1 MHEKKQDDFKII
13 VHTLVNFSLPLIG
26 SGILQQLYNWADA
39 FIVGNVEGEL
49 ALGAIGA
56 TTTIINFYIM
66 AIIGFTLGLS
76 ILVGQKFG
84 KGEMEY
90 INKILAIFSVLLGL
104 LSVIIVLFS
113 VKHTLFIL
121 QALHT
126 TEDIIVSAQIY
137 LQIILLGI
145 PFLAIYNVYS
155 AVLRGIG
162 DTRAPFLAVLI
173 SSVINVILDI
183 VFVVILRW
191 GVEGAAVATVFSQIG
206 MTLFL
211 VLYTIKKYAVLRY
224 SFSVKMLDRA
234 VLIKG
239 LYFGMPPLIQ
249 SCVSASGNLVLQNFM
264 NSFGTQTVIA
274 VTTAYRIDTI
284 TLLPIINFGSGI
296 ATLVAQCYGAG
307 KLYKAK
313 KICFAGI
320 AVMLTISVL
329 LTVLIVLFGGYLI
342 SLFGAGEQAT
352 AIGQD
357 FFVHLGSFYFI
368 FGIATALRGYVEG
381 MGDIVYSS
389 LAGIISLIFRIIAS
403 YALVDWGNMIIAYAE
418 AFSWIVLLLLYM
430 GRMYQKKYL

>member
-1 MHEKKQDDFKII
+1 MNEKKQDDFKMI

-162 DTRAPFLAVLI
+162 DIRAPFLAVLI
-173 SSVINVILDI
+173 SSVINVVLDI

-191 GVEGAAVATVFSQIG
+191 GVEGAAAATVFSQIG

-211 VLYTIKKYAVLRY
+211 VLYTIKN
-224 SFSVKMLDRA
+224 
-234 VLIKG
+234 I
-239 LYFGMPPLIQ
+239 LY
-249 SCVSASGNLVLQNFM
+249 
-264 NSFGTQTVIA
+264 
-274 VTTAYRIDTI
+274 YD
-284 TLLPIINFGSGI
+284 
-296 ATLVAQCYGAG
+296 
-307 KLYKAK
+307 
-313 KICFAGI
+313 
-320 AVMLTISVL
+320 
-329 LTVLIVLFGGYLI
+329 
-342 SLFGAGEQAT
+342 
-352 AIGQD
+352 
-357 FFVHLGSFYFI
+357 
-368 FGIATALRGYVEG
+368 
-381 MGDIVYSS
+381 
-389 LAGIISLIFRIIAS
+389 IAS
-403 YALVDWGNMIIAYAE
+403 L
-418 AFSWIVLLLLYM
+418 
-430 GRMYQKKYL
+430 